1 MSVLKTHINCIFE
14 VLKRMIMAASEIN
27 EYIIKRYK
35 NWLDSAQFRCRQAG
49 IPDEAMDVLQEV
61 IVSLLQKEDN
71 MLLDLLHRKNGEYT
85 ELDWFVIRMIELN
98 ATSPTSPYR
107 HKTRNNNID
116 QNVDL
121 KHVNV
126 IDDSDEDEDVPG
138 RIFSQ
143 TELVRRIFNSL
154 ELSAV
159 SRKIFTFRFFLH
171 ENFADWPGKESPK
184 FLYDTYN
191 RVILI
196 IKGKIFKELYLK
208 GKRKVA

>member
-1 MSVLKTHINCIFE
+1 
-14 VLKRMIMAASEIN
+14 MAALEIN
-27 EYIIKRYK
+27 EYIAKRYK
-35 NWLDSAQFRCRQAG
+35 NWLDSAIFRCKQAG

-61 IVSLLQKEDN
+61 ICSLLQKDDK
-71 MLLDLLHRKNGEYT
+71 MLLDLLCRKNGEYT
-85 ELDWFVIRMIELN
+85 ELDWYVIRMIELN

-107 HKTRNNNID
+107 HKTRHNNID

-121 KHVNV
+121 QHVNV

-159 SRKIFTFRFFLH
+159 SRKIFEFRFFLH
-171 ENFADWPGKESPK
+171 EDFADWPGKESQK
-184 FLYDTYN
+184 YLYDTFN
-191 RVILI
+191 RIMLI

-208 GKRKVA
+208 ERQKVA